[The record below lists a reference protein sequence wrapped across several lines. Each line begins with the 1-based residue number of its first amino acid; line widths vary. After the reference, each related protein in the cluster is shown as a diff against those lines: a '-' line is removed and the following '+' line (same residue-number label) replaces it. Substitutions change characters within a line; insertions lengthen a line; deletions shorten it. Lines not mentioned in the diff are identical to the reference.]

1 MDTEKIL
8 VHIDLLKTGRETN
21 DTLVSLADSALNFLS
36 QAIEP
41 DTQVL
46 AIAVIILADSYASPY
61 ATQEQALVVYPTS
74 IDTTG
79 LTDMQPFD
87 ELDQVLSVVPLLSIA
102 LFASVDDA
110 IHFATEHAHTW
121 ANQFNEDP
129 FEYLKPTTTSVN
141 KDTGVL
147 SDLDQNLPGIESE
160 LEPISDED
168 ILEQRKEQLAIIID
182 SAIKLPL
189 GLLVNAIITHLI
201 VNSDTDS
208 DPKSN

>member
-21 DTLVSLADSALNFLS
+21 DTTVSLADSALNFLS
-36 QAIEP
+36 QAVEP

-46 AIAVIILADSYASPY
+46 AIAVIVLADSYASPY

-74 IDTTG
+74 MDTDG

-87 ELDQVLSVVPLLSIA
+87 ELDQILSVVPLLSIA
-102 LFASVDDA
+102 LYASVDDA
-110 IHFATEHAHTW
+110 IHFATQHAHKW

-129 FEYLKPTTTSVN
+129 FDYIKPTTTSVN

-147 SDLDQNLPGIESE
+147 SDVDQNYPGTYRE
-160 LEPISDED
+160 LEPISDAG

-201 VNSDTDS
+201 VNSETDS
-208 DPKSN
+208 NLRNN